1 MRDLVLIGGVA
12 VAMLLAVPFAD
23 VANPDYPEASAI
35 AERLN
40 AACRS
45 VWSGGVSIEEA
56 ASAEYL
62 VVYQYPAEEGTVS
75 VLTHAQP
82 TAAGTCYG
90 MRMTTVCF
98 IPALVVL
105 IGCVVALATNIV
117 VELLR
122 R

>member
-1 MRDLVLIGGVA
+1 VLIGGVA

-23 VANPDYPEASAI
+23 VPNPDYPEASAI
-35 AERLN
+35 AEHLN

-45 VWSGGVSIEEA
+45 VWSGGVSIEVA

-62 VVYQYPAEEGTVS
+62 IVCQYPAEGTVS

-90 MRMTTVCF
+90 MRMTTVWF

-105 IGCVVALATNIV
+105 IGCVVALATNTV